1 MLKLKKNLSVYT
13 LLAGRV
19 ATNIADSLF
28 YLAILWYFKQVTHS
42 TMSVSIIFAITSGID
57 MLSFG
62 FGPIIDRVS
71 IKKLL
76 KISTILQALISIVV
90 FLALITQF
98 HNLLMTI
105 VLMLLFIASTILS
118 AIIYPAQ
125 YKLLPVLVP
134 EREILRFNGL
144 FQVTFT
150 TLDMIL
156 DAGVTVIIALFS
168 IDATVILSALVFALA
183 LLFYAHVNIS
193 VSAKDILEEDEYFS
207 DSYLNDILIGWKTLK
222 KEKNILELILPLGV
236 VNFFYG
242 IFTVGLPYF
251 AQDYIHNS
259 IIGYGEL
266 LLASSI
272 GGVLGAFL
280 VQKFKASKKEMRL
293 FVAICFLGA
302 AIFRLIVPLSVNLNI
317 WILLLSSAIS
327 SAWITMMNT
336 NFEALVQVSFS
347 SAILGRVQTIND
359 SILSIMIPIGSIFG
373 GWIVKSWGSLST
385 QYIYGFALFLSAIYY
400 FCLLYTSPSPR
411 D

>member
-125 YKLLPVLVP
+125 YKLLPVLIP

-400 FCLLYTSPSPR
+400 FLVIRLKSK
-411 D
+411 

>member
-98 HNLLMTI
+98 HNL
-105 VLMLLFIASTILS
+105 LMLLFIASTILS

-400 FCLLYTSPSPR
+400 FLVIRLKSK
-411 D
+411 

>member
-317 WILLLSSAIS
+317 GILLLSSAIS

-400 FCLLYTSPSPR
+400 FLVIRLKSK
-411 D
+411 

>member
-259 IIGYGEL
+259 IIGYGKL

-400 FCLLYTSPSPR
+400 FLVIRLKSK
-411 D
+411 

>member
-62 FGPIIDRVS
+62 FCPIIDRVS

-207 DSYLNDILIGWKTLK
+207 DSYLNDLLIGWKTLK

-400 FCLLYTSPSPR
+400 FLVIRLKSK
-411 D
+411 

>member
-317 WILLLSSAIS
+317 GILLLSSAIS

-400 FCLLYTSPSPR
+400 FLVIKLKSK
-411 D
+411 

>member
-347 SAILGRVQTIND
+347 LAILGRVQTIND

-400 FCLLYTSPSPR
+400 FLVIRLKSK
-411 D
+411 

>member
-293 FVAICFLGA
+293 FVAICFLGGGN
-302 AIFRLIVPLSVNLNI
+302 FPTY
-317 WILLLSSAIS
+317 SS
-327 SAWITMMNT
+327 
-336 NFEALVQVSFS
+336 
-347 SAILGRVQTIND
+347 
-359 SILSIMIPIGSIFG
+359 SIRQLKYLDFAFIFG
-373 GWIVKSWGSLST
+373 NFISLDNNDE
-385 QYIYGFALFLSAIYY
+385 YEF
-400 FCLLYTSPSPR
+400 
-411 D
+411 

>member
-373 GWIVKSWGSLST
+373 GWIVKSWAHLAHN
-385 QYIYGFALFLSAIYY
+385 IFMA
-400 FCLLYTSPSPR
+400 LLYF
-411 D
+411 

>member
-118 AIIYPAQ
+118 AIICPAQ

-400 FCLLYTSPSPR
+400 FLVIRLKSK
-411 D
+411 

>member
-183 LLFYAHVNIS
+183 LLFYANVNIS
-193 VSAKDILEEDEYFS
+193 VSAKDVLEEDEYFS

-400 FCLLYTSPSPR
+400 FLVIRLKSK
-411 D
+411 

>member
-251 AQDYIHNS
+251 AQDYIYNS

-400 FCLLYTSPSPR
+400 FLVIRLKSK
-411 D
+411 

>member
-1 MLKLKKNLSVYT
+1 
-13 LLAGRV
+13 
-19 ATNIADSLF
+19 
-28 YLAILWYFKQVTHS
+28 
-42 TMSVSIIFAITSGID
+42 
-57 MLSFG
+57 
-62 FGPIIDRVS
+62 
-71 IKKLL
+71 
-76 KISTILQALISIVV
+76 
-90 FLALITQF
+90 
-98 HNLLMTI
+98 MTI

-400 FCLLYTSPSPR
+400 FLVIRLKSK
-411 D
+411 

>member
-400 FCLLYTSPSPR
+400 FLVIRLKSK
-411 D
+411 

>member
-400 FCLLYTSPSPR
+400 FLVIKLKSK
-411 D
+411 

>member
-76 KISTILQALISIVV
+76 KISTILQASISIVV

-125 YKLLPVLVP
+125 YKLLPLLVS

-183 LLFYAHVNIS
+183 LLFYANVNIS
-193 VSAKDILEEDEYFS
+193 VSAKDVLEEDEYFS
-207 DSYLNDILIGWKTLK
+207 GSYLNDILIGWKTLK

-242 IFTVGLPYF
+242 IFAVGLPYF

-259 IIGYGEL
+259 VIGYGEL

-293 FVAICFLGA
+293 FVAICFFGA
-302 AIFRLIVPLSVNLNI
+302 AIFRLIVPLSVNLSA

-359 SILSIMIPIGSIFG
+359 SIVSIMIPIGSLFG
-373 GWIVKSWGSLST
+373 GWIVKTWGSLST
-385 QYIYGFALFLSAIYY
+385 QYIYGLALFLSAIYY
-400 FCLLYTSPSPR
+400 FLVIRLKSK
-411 D
+411 

>member
-347 SAILGRVQTIND
+347 SAILGRVPTIND

-400 FCLLYTSPSPR
+400 FLVIRLKSK
-411 D
+411 

>member
-118 AIIYPAQ
+118 AIIYLAQ

-400 FCLLYTSPSPR
+400 FLVIRLKSK
-411 D
+411 

>member
-222 KEKNILELILPLGV
+222 KEKNILELILQLGV

-400 FCLLYTSPSPR
+400 FLVIRLKSK
-411 D
+411 

>member
-385 QYIYGFALFLSAIYY
+385 QYIYGFALFLSAIRVVLGKS
-400 FCLLYTSPSPR
+400 F
-411 D
+411 

>member
-385 QYIYGFALFLSAIYY
+385 QYIYGFALFLSA
-400 FCLLYTSPSPR
+400 
-411 D
+411 

>member
-193 VSAKDILEEDEYFS
+193 VSVKDILEEDEYFS

-400 FCLLYTSPSPR
+400 FLVIRLKSK
-411 D
+411 

>member
-105 VLMLLFIASTILS
+105 ILMLLFIASTILS

-125 YKLLPVLVP
+125 YKLLPLLVS

-168 IDATVILSALVFALA
+168 IDTTVILSALVFALA
-183 LLFYAHVNIS
+183 LLFYANVNIS
-193 VSAKDILEEDEYFS
+193 VSAKDVLEEDEYFS

-222 KEKNILELILPLGV
+222 KEKDILELILPLGV

-242 IFTVGLPYF
+242 IFAVGLPYF

-280 VQKFKASKKEMRL
+280 VQKFKASKKEMRF

-302 AIFRLIVPLSVNLNI
+302 AIFRLIVPLSVNLNV
-317 WILLLSSAIS
+317 WILLISSAIS

-400 FCLLYTSPSPR
+400 FLVIRLKSK
-411 D
+411 

>member
-42 TMSVSIIFAITSGID
+42 TMSVSIIFAITSGIV

-400 FCLLYTSPSPR
+400 FLVIRLKSK
-411 D
+411 

>member
-336 NFEALVQVSFS
+336 NLEALVQVSFS

-400 FCLLYTSPSPR
+400 FLVIRLKSK
-411 D
+411 

>member
-385 QYIYGFALFLSAIYY
+385 QYIYGFALFLSAIRVVLAKS
-400 FCLLYTSPSPR
+400 F
-411 D
+411 

>member
-336 NFEALVQVSFS
+336 NFEALVQASFS

-400 FCLLYTSPSPR
+400 FLVIRLKSK
-411 D
+411 

>member
-327 SAWITMMNT
+327 SAWFSLLFT
-336 NFEALVQVSFS
+336 NFEAVVRVTCS
-347 SAILGRVQTIND
+347 SARLGRVPTIND

-400 FCLLYTSPSPR
+400 FLVIRLKSK
-411 D
+411 

>member
-259 IIGYGEL
+259 IIGCGEL

-400 FCLLYTSPSPR
+400 FLVIRLKSK
-411 D
+411 

>member
-98 HNLLMTI
+98 HNHLMTI

-400 FCLLYTSPSPR
+400 FLVIRLKSK
-411 D
+411 

>member
-134 EREILRFNGL
+134 ETEILRFNGL

-150 TLDMIL
+150 NLDMIL
-156 DAGVTVIIALFS
+156 DAGVTIIIALFS
-168 IDATVILSALVFALA
+168 IDATVILSALVLALA
-183 LLFYAHVNIS
+183 
-193 VSAKDILEEDEYFS
+193 
-207 DSYLNDILIGWKTLK
+207 
-222 KEKNILELILPLGV
+222 
-236 VNFFYG
+236 
-242 IFTVGLPYF
+242 
-251 AQDYIHNS
+251 
-259 IIGYGEL
+259 
-266 LLASSI
+266 
-272 GGVLGAFL
+272 
-280 VQKFKASKKEMRL
+280 
-293 FVAICFLGA
+293 
-302 AIFRLIVPLSVNLNI
+302 
-317 WILLLSSAIS
+317 
-327 SAWITMMNT
+327 
-336 NFEALVQVSFS
+336 
-347 SAILGRVQTIND
+347 
-359 SILSIMIPIGSIFG
+359 
-373 GWIVKSWGSLST
+373 
-385 QYIYGFALFLSAIYY
+385 
-400 FCLLYTSPSPR
+400 
-411 D
+411 

>member
-1 MLKLKKNLSVYT
+1 M
-13 LLAGRV
+13 
-19 ATNIADSLF
+19 
-28 YLAILWYFKQVTHS
+28 LWYFKQVTHS

-400 FCLLYTSPSPR
+400 FLVIRLKSK
-411 D
+411 